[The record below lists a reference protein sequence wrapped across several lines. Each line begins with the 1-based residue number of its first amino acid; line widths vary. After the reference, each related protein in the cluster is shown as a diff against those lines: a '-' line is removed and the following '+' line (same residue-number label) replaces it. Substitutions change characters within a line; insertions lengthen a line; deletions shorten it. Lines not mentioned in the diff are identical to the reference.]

1 MDLLINAIVSIILYA
16 VFGAIGISVAK
27 GNKTLKN
34 IDSISSL
41 LPFHTH
47 QIHTAAAG
55 LSNFLTRHRMSDF
68 NYC

>member
-34 IDSISSL
+34 FSNIEIFTSR
-41 LPFHTH
+41 
-47 QIHTAAAG
+47 
-55 LSNFLTRHRMSDF
+55 LSNFKF
-68 NYC
+68 